1 MGHQAYIP
9 PVLVSP
15 TRQPIPN
22 MNNAGR
28 PRMDESSYVTMG
40 ENSIPTMG
48 TPDHIPYDYAFSAS
62 NSVSGFGFFEQEYQ
76 YPASTGHSYKY
87 NWIPSPAASGYTGIT
102 SPPTTAQNS
111 QVHELPHASAQLNT
125 NISENNCGGYYNTG
139 YYTGYYPRSE

>member
-15 TRQPIPN
+15 TRQPIPS

-28 PRMDESSYVTMG
+28 PRMDESSYVTMD

-62 NSVSGFGFFEQEYQ
+62 NSVSGLGFSEQEYQ
-76 YPASTGHSYKY
+76 SAVCTGHSYEY
-87 NWIPSPAASGYTGIT
+87 NWIPSPAASGYAGVILPPATG
-102 SPPTTAQNS
+102 QRS
-111 QVHELPHASAQLNT
+111 QVHELPHASPQLNT
-125 NISENNCGGYYNTG
+125 NVSNNGGGYYNTG